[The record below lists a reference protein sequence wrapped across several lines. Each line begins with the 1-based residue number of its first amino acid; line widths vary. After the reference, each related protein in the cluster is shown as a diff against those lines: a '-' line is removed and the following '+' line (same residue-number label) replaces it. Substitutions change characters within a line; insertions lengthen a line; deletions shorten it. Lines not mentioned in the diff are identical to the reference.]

1 MERQAFPLYKGLQRP
16 LVFKFFRG
24 RFIYWALGSLV
35 AGIISGG
42 IISAVVSSLAGF
54 ITLLAVSIPLLMY
67 TVNTQRKGLY
77 SKRKDRYVCMIAPR
91 FKISN
96 HVKKDI

>member
-35 AGIISGG
+35 AGIITGG

-54 ITLLAVSIPLLMY
+54 ITLLGVSIPLLMY
-67 TVNTQRKGLY
+67 TVHTQRKGLY
-77 SKRKDRYVCMIAPR
+77 SKRRYRNVCMIAPR
-91 FKISN
+91 YKTVR
-96 HVKKDI
+96 HVKKNI